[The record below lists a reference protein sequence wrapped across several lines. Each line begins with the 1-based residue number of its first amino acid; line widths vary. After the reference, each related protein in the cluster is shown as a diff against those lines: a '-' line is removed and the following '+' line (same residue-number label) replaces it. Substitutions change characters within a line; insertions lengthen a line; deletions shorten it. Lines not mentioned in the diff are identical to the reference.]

1 MFSKQFLSTLCLV
14 IASVIWGTA
23 FVAQTTGMEFIGPLT
38 FTNMRFLIGG
48 VIVLPFALR
57 ELYKIK
63 SLKNKKKFT
72 YIVLLTGLS
81 LLLGTYLQQ
90 YALQYTKVG
99 NAAFLTI
106 LYVPFVPIISRFFLK
121 KKIHWSIWLSVSIC
135 LVGSYYL
142 TLENSFEAQ
151 FADIIVI
158 VCALFFA
165 IHCILIDEYFEI
177 INAPFTLASS
187 QFLLCFFYSLPFMF
201 IFENP
206 TIEGISKEII
216 ELLGFGGDFSALAKE
231 HSVGPSGP
239 KGGDLGFF
247 NEGQMVPPFSKAA
260 FALKTGE
267 HTKTPVKTKFGFH
280 VIKVM
285 ETKQVPPPPF
295 YEAAAKLAEEAR
307 AEAMIEALT
316 KLRSDATIQRFTPDG
331 SPIEL
336 KRVPVDQI
344 PADQGKN

>member
-1 MFSKQFLSTLCLV
+1 MNSKHFLSTLCLIV
-14 IASVIWGTA
+14 ASIIWGTA

-48 VIVLPFALR
+48 IIVLPFVFY
-57 ELYKIK
+57 EINKIK
-63 SLKNKKKFT
+63 NLKNKKKFLFV
-72 YIVLLTGLS
+72 VLLTGLS

-106 LYVPFVPIISRFFLK
+106 LYVPFVPIISRLFLK

-151 FADIIVI
+151 FADILVV

-187 QFLLCFFYSLPFMF
+187 QFLLCFFYSLPFIF

-206 TIEGISKEII
+206 TIDGISKEIF
-216 ELLGFGGDFSALAKE
+216 ELLYVGVMSSGIAYTLQVFGQRYVKPSTAAITFSLEGVFGSLAAW
-231 HSVGPSGP
+231 VI
-239 KGGDLGFF
+239 
-247 NEGQMVPPFSKAA
+247 
-260 FALKTGE
+260 
-267 HTKTPVKTKFGFH
+267 PVSYTH
-280 VIKVM
+280 
-285 ETKQVPPPPF
+285 
-295 YEAAAKLAEEAR
+295 
-307 AEAMIEALT
+307 LT
-316 KLRSDATIQRFTPDG
+316 LPTTR
-331 SPIEL
+331 L
-336 KRVPVDQI
+336 V
-344 PADQGKN
+344 